1 MKHLLYL
8 IVFCFTILS
17 CDKQDNASIAEFQK
31 NFTVDLQ
38 VVTEGFDG
46 EKCWF
51 QPRIAYTGQEDE
63 YSLIM
68 QPWYTSAS
76 DYFGT
81 YHEMH
86 SYDGGNTWSAP
97 SSLEEALGDKYVG
110 DTLYRIADVN
120 AQYHPHS
127 NTILA
132 VGGVVRY
139 LNGKSLGYVQKTCY
153 FNYSSAIRKYSS
165 YKILDMPD
173 DPIFSYSYPGCSQW
187 VDLPNGDILQPFRMW
202 IESKG
207 QFCATVARLRYNGEE
222 LSFKN
227 YGNVMSLDRGR
238 GLYEP
243 SLIEFKGKYYLT
255 LRNDVNGVVT
265 VSEDGLNYKEPVEWK
280 FDNDSLVWTENT
292 QQHWVKSPWALYLVY
307 TSSHRDESAN
317 VMRGRAPLFIAQF
330 DEKRMVLLK
339 NTERVLVPNT
349 GVQLGNFGA
358 FDVSETE
365 SWVVT
370 SEATTTET
378 QKNGDNN
385 GKVYIARIKWY

>member
-1 MKHLLYL
+1 
-8 IVFCFTILS
+8 
-17 CDKQDNASIAEFQK
+17 
-31 NFTVDLQ
+31 
-38 VVTEGFDG
+38 
-46 EKCWF
+46 
-51 QPRIAYTGQEDE
+51 
-63 YSLIM
+63 M

-86 SYDGGNTWSAP
+86 SYDGGNTWSDP
-97 SSLEEALGDKYVG
+97 SSLEKSLGDKYVG

-120 AQYHPHS
+120 AQYHSHS

-153 FNYSSAIRKYSS
+153 FTYNNKNRQYGY
-165 YKILDMPD
+165 YKTLEMPD
-173 DPIFSYSYPGCSQW
+173 DPLFSYSYPGCSQW

-207 QFCATVARLRYNGEE
+207 QFYATVARLGYDGED
-222 LSFKN
+222 LVFKN
-227 YGNVMSLDRGR
+227 YGNVISLNRGR

-265 VSEDGLNYKEPVEWK
+265 VSEDGLHYQEPVDWK

-307 TSSHRDESAN
+307 TSSHREESAN

-330 DEKRMVLLK
+330 DERRMVLLK
-339 NTERVLVPNT
+339 ETERILVPNT
-349 GVQLGNFGA
+349 GVQLGNFGTI
-358 FDVSETE
+358 DICETE

-370 SEATTTET
+370 SEATTKET
-378 QKNGDNN
+378 QKVGDNN
-385 GKVYIARIKWY
+385 AKVYVAKIKWY